1 MKSGIATA
9 FHCKYSES
17 GSFEVPF
24 VLAPTNISVRVS
36 IMPELTVRVPAQSKS
51 YDIQIGSR
59 LLQTLGNEVRA
70 AVGSGARRA
79 ALITNKTVFKLYGR
93 GATES
98 LKRAGLS
105 VNHWLMQDGER
116 HKSFRSLQR
125 AVDFLSDAGL
135 ERSDVVVA
143 LGGGVVGDLAG
154 FAASIYLRGVAFVQ
168 VPTTLLAQIDSSVG
182 GKTGINLPSG
192 KNRVGSFY
200 QPRLVVIDIDTL
212 KTLPPRELT
221 SGFCEM
227 VKQGAVGG
235 RKLFNRTVRLL
246 SRRGSDLTSGSG
258 HGPSLPDLAAAIAA
272 HCRFKAKVVADDE
285 REAIERADS
294 RSRRILNFGH
304 TTAHALEK
312 VTNYQHFRHGEAVGY
327 GMLVA
332 GHLSKSLGRLPA
344 DALESLCEAVKLC
357 GPLPRADG
365 LSAAEIVAAMT
376 ADKKAVEGK
385 LKWVLLDDIG
395 QPRIVDS
402 DEIKPETVRKALA
415 AGLA

>member
-1 MKSGIATA
+1 
-9 FHCKYSES
+9 
-17 GSFEVPF
+17 
-24 VLAPTNISVRVS
+24 
-36 IMPELTVRVPAQSKS
+36 MPKLTVRVPARSQS
-51 YDIQIGSR
+51 YDIKIGSR
-59 LLQTLGNEVRA
+59 LLERLGNEVRT

-79 ALITNKTVFKLYGR
+79 ALITNKTVFKLYGNR
-93 GATES
+93 VTES
-98 LKRAGLS
+98 LKRSGFS
-105 VNHWLMQDGER
+105 VNHWLMRDGEQ
-116 HKSFRSLQR
+116 HKSFSGLKQ
-125 AVDFLSDAGL
+125 AVEFLSDAGL
-135 ERSDVVVA
+135 ERNDVVVA
-143 LGGGVVGDLAG
+143 LGGGVVGDLGG
-154 FAASIYLRGVAFVQ
+154 FAASVYLRGIAFVQ

-192 KNRVGSFY
+192 KNRVGAFH

-212 KTLPPRELT
+212 KTLPAREVT

-227 VKQGAVGG
+227 VKQGAVGD

-246 SRRGSDLTSGSG
+246 SRRGSDLAASPAQS
-258 HGPSLPDLAAAIAA
+258 PSLPDLAATIAA
-272 HCRFKAKVVADDE
+272 HCRFKAGIVANDE
-285 REAIERADS
+285 REAIDRTDA

-312 VTNYQHFRHGEAVGY
+312 VTKYQHFRHGEAVGY

-344 DALESLCEAVKLC
+344 DALESLREAVKLC

-365 LSAAEIVAAMT
+365 LSAAKLIAAMT

-395 QPRIVDS
+395 RPQIVDS
-402 DEIKPETVRKALA
+402 DEIKPKILCEALT
-415 AGLA
+415 AGLANLL

>member
-1 MKSGIATA
+1 
-9 FHCKYSES
+9 
-17 GSFEVPF
+17 
-24 VLAPTNISVRVS
+24 
-36 IMPELTVRVPAQSKS
+36 MPELTVRVPARSQS
-51 YDIQIGSR
+51 YDIKIGGR
-59 LLQTLGNEVRA
+59 LLQTLGNEVRG

-79 ALITNKTVFKLYGR
+79 ALITNKTVFELYGDR
-93 GATES
+93 AIRS
-98 LKRAGLS
+98 LKRAGFS
-105 VNHWLMQDGER
+105 VNYWLMSDGER
-116 HKSFRSLQR
+116 HKSFRSLEC
-125 AVDFLSDAGL
+125 AVEFLSDAGF
-135 ERSDVVVA
+135 ERNDTVVA

-154 FAASIYLRGVAFVQ
+154 FAASIYLRGVTFVQ

-192 KNRVGSFY
+192 KNRAGAFH

-212 KTLPPRELT
+212 KTLPQRELT

-227 VKQGAVGG
+227 VKQGAVGN
-235 RKLFNRTVRLL
+235 RRLFNQTAGLL
-246 SRRGSDLTSGSG
+246 RKRSPDFRRWLERKESQIEVSAT
-258 HGPSLPDLAAAIAA
+258 IAA
-272 HCRFKAKVVADDE
+272 QLRFKATIVANDE
-285 REAIERADS
+285 REALDRTDS

-344 DALESLCEAVKLC
+344 DALESLREAVKLC

-365 LSAAEIVAAMT
+365 LSAAKLVAAMA

-395 QPRIVDS
+395 RPRIVDS
-402 DEIKPETVRKALA
+402 DEIKPQILREALT
-415 AGLA
+415 AGLAKLL

>member
-1 MKSGIATA
+1 
-9 FHCKYSES
+9 
-17 GSFEVPF
+17 
-24 VLAPTNISVRVS
+24 
-36 IMPELTVRVPAQSKS
+36 MPQLTVRVPSRSQSYNIK
-51 YDIQIGSR
+51 IGSR

-70 AVGSGARRA
+70 AVGSGARRT
-79 ALITNKTVFKLYGR
+79 ALITNKTVFKLYGDR
-93 GATES
+93 ATES

-105 VNHWLMQDGER
+105 VNHWLMPEGEK
-116 HKSFRSLQR
+116 HKSFLSLER
-125 AVDFLSDAGL
+125 AVKFLSDAGL
-135 ERSDVVVA
+135 ERSDVIVA
-143 LGGGVVGDLAG
+143 LGGGVAGDVAG
-154 FAASIYLRGVAFVQ
+154 FAASIYLRGIAFVQ

-192 KNRVGSFY
+192 KNRVGAFH

-212 KTLPPRELT
+212 KTLPQRELT

-227 VKQGAVGG
+227 VKQGAVGD

-246 SRRGSDLTSGSG
+246 ARRGADLAHDNR
-258 HGPSLPDLAAAIAA
+258 HGPSLPDLGAIVAA
-272 HCRFKAKVVADDE
+272 HCRLKAKIVAGDE
-285 REAIERADS
+285 REAIDRTDS

-332 GHLSKSLGRLPA
+332 GELSKSLGRLPA
-344 DALESLCEAVKLC
+344 DALESLREAVKLC

-365 LSAAEIVAAMT
+365 LSPTQIVSAMA

-395 QPRIVDS
+395 RPRIVDS
-402 DEIKPETVRKALA
+402 HEIKPKVLREAIA
-415 AGLA
+415 AGLAKLP

>member
-1 MKSGIATA
+1 
-9 FHCKYSES
+9 
-17 GSFEVPF
+17 
-24 VLAPTNISVRVS
+24 
-36 IMPELTVRVPAQSKS
+36 MPELTVRVPARSQS
-51 YDIQIGSR
+51 YDIKIGSG

-79 ALITNKTVFKLYGR
+79 ALITNKTVFKLYGDR
-93 GATES
+93 VTES
-98 LKRAGLS
+98 LKRSGFS
-105 VNHWLMQDGER
+105 VNHWLMRDGEQ
-116 HKSFRSLQR
+116 HKSFSGLKQ
-125 AVDFLSDAGL
+125 AVEFLSDAGL
-135 ERSDVVVA
+135 ERNDVVVA
-143 LGGGVVGDLAG
+143 LGGGVVGDLGG
-154 FAASIYLRGVAFVQ
+154 FAASVYLRGIAFVQ

-192 KNRVGSFY
+192 KNRVGAFH

-212 KTLPPRELT
+212 KTLPAREVT

-227 VKQGAVGG
+227 VKQGGVGD

-246 SRRGSDLTSGSG
+246 SRRGSDLAVSPA

-272 HCRFKAKVVADDE
+272 HCRFKARIVANDE
-285 REAIERADS
+285 REAIDRSDA

-312 VTNYQHFRHGEAVGY
+312 VTKYQHFRHGEAVGY

-344 DALESLCEAVKLC
+344 DALESLREAVKLC

-365 LSAAEIVAAMT
+365 LSAAKLIAAMT

-395 QPRIVDS
+395 RPRIVDS
-402 DEIKPETVRKALA
+402 DEIKPKILCEALT
-415 AGLA
+415 AGLANLL

>member
-1 MKSGIATA
+1 
-9 FHCKYSES
+9 
-17 GSFEVPF
+17 
-24 VLAPTNISVRVS
+24 
-36 IMPELTVRVPAQSKS
+36 MPELTVRVPARSQS
-51 YDIQIGSR
+51 YDIKIGSG

-79 ALITNKTVFKLYGR
+79 ALITNKTVFKLYGDR
-93 GATES
+93 VTES
-98 LKRAGLS
+98 LKRSGFS
-105 VNHWLMQDGER
+105 VNHWLMRDGEQ
-116 HKSFRSLQR
+116 HKSFSGLKQ
-125 AVDFLSDAGL
+125 AVEFLSDAGL
-135 ERSDVVVA
+135 ERNDVVVA
-143 LGGGVVGDLAG
+143 LGGGVVGDLGG
-154 FAASIYLRGVAFVQ
+154 FAASVYLRGIAFVQ

-192 KNRVGSFY
+192 KNRVGAFH

-212 KTLPPRELT
+212 KTLPAREVT

-227 VKQGAVGG
+227 VKQGGVGD

-246 SRRGSDLTSGSG
+246 SRRRSDLAVSPA

-272 HCRFKAKVVADDE
+272 HCRFKARIVANDE
-285 REAIERADS
+285 REAIDRSDAC
-294 RSRRILNFGH
+294 SRRILNFGH

-312 VTNYQHFRHGEAVGY
+312 VTKYQHFRHGEAVGY

-344 DALESLCEAVKLC
+344 DALESLREAVKLC

-365 LSAAEIVAAMT
+365 LSAAKLIAAMT

-395 QPRIVDS
+395 RPRIVDS
-402 DEIKPETVRKALA
+402 DEIKPKILCEALT
-415 AGLA
+415 AGLANLL

>member
-1 MKSGIATA
+1 
-9 FHCKYSES
+9 
-17 GSFEVPF
+17 
-24 VLAPTNISVRVS
+24 
-36 IMPELTVRVPAQSKS
+36 MPKLKVRVPARSQS
-51 YDIQIGSR
+51 YDIKIGSR
-59 LLQTLGNEVRA
+59 LLERLGNEVRT

-79 ALITNKTVFKLYGR
+79 ALITNKTVFKLYGDR
-93 GATES
+93 VTES
-98 LKRAGLS
+98 LKRTGFS
-105 VNHWLMQDGER
+105 VNHWLMRDGEQ
-116 HKSFRSLQR
+116 HKSFSSLER
-125 AVDFLSDAGL
+125 AVEFFSKAGL
-135 ERSDVVVA
+135 ERNDVVVA

-154 FAASIYLRGVAFVQ
+154 FAASVYLRGIALVQ

-192 KNRVGSFY
+192 KNRVGVFH

-212 KTLPPRELT
+212 KTLPAREVT

-227 VKQGAVGG
+227 VKQGVVGD

-246 SRRGSDLTSGSG
+246 SRRGSDLAASPAQ
-258 HGPSLPDLAAAIAA
+258 GPSLPDLAATIAA
-272 HCRFKAKVVADDE
+272 HCRFKARIVANDE
-285 REAIERADS
+285 REAIDRTDA

-312 VTNYQHFRHGEAVGY
+312 VTKYQHFRHGEAVGY

-332 GHLSKSLGRLPA
+332 GHLSKSLGSLPA
-344 DALESLCEAVKLC
+344 DALESLREAVKLC

-365 LSAAEIVAAMT
+365 LSAAKLIAAMT

-395 QPRIVDS
+395 RPRIVDS
-402 DEIKPETVRKALA
+402 DKIKPKILCEALT
-415 AGLA
+415 AGLANLL

>member
-1 MKSGIATA
+1 
-9 FHCKYSES
+9 
-17 GSFEVPF
+17 
-24 VLAPTNISVRVS
+24 
-36 IMPELTVRVPAQSKS
+36 MPKLTVRVPARSQS
-51 YDIQIGSR
+51 YDIKIGSR
-59 LLQTLGNEVRA
+59 LLERLGNEVRT

-79 ALITNKTVFKLYGR
+79 ALITNKTVFKLYGDR
-93 GATES
+93 VTES
-98 LKRAGLS
+98 LKRTGFS
-105 VNHWLMQDGER
+105 VNHWLMHDGEQ
-116 HKSFRSLQR
+116 HKSFSSLER
-125 AVDFLSDAGL
+125 AVEFFSKAGL
-135 ERSDVVVA
+135 ERNDVVVA

-154 FAASIYLRGVAFVQ
+154 FAASVYLRGIALVQ

-192 KNRVGSFY
+192 KNRVGVFH

-212 KTLPPRELT
+212 KTLPTREVT

-227 VKQGAVGG
+227 VKQGVVGD

-246 SRRGSDLTSGSG
+246 SRRGSDLAASPAQ
-258 HGPSLPDLAAAIAA
+258 GPSLPDLAATIAA
-272 HCRFKAKVVADDE
+272 HCRFKAGIVANDE
-285 REAIERADS
+285 REAIDRTDA

-312 VTNYQHFRHGEAVGY
+312 VTKYQHFRHGEAVGY

-332 GHLSKSLGRLPA
+332 GHLSKSLGSLPA
-344 DALESLCEAVKLC
+344 DALESLREAVKLC

-365 LSAAEIVAAMT
+365 LSAAKLIAAMT

-395 QPRIVDS
+395 RPRIVDS
-402 DEIKPETVRKALA
+402 DKIKPKILCEALT
-415 AGLA
+415 AGLANLL

>member
-1 MKSGIATA
+1 
-9 FHCKYSES
+9 
-17 GSFEVPF
+17 
-24 VLAPTNISVRVS
+24 
-36 IMPELTVRVPAQSKS
+36 MPKLTVRVPARSQS
-51 YDIQIGSR
+51 YDIKIGSR
-59 LLQTLGNEVRA
+59 LLERLGNEVRT

-79 ALITNKTVFKLYGR
+79 ALITNKTVFKLYGDR
-93 GATES
+93 VTES
-98 LKRAGLS
+98 LKRTGFS
-105 VNHWLMQDGER
+105 VNHWLMRDGEQ
-116 HKSFRSLQR
+116 HKSFSSLER
-125 AVDFLSDAGL
+125 AVEFFSKAGL
-135 ERSDVVVA
+135 ERNDVVVA

-154 FAASIYLRGVAFVQ
+154 FAASVYLRGIALVQ

-192 KNRVGSFY
+192 KNRVGAFH

-212 KTLPPRELT
+212 KTLPAREVT

-227 VKQGAVGG
+227 VKQGVVGD

-246 SRRGSDLTSGSG
+246 SRRGSDLAASPAQS
-258 HGPSLPDLAAAIAA
+258 PSLPDLAATIAA
-272 HCRFKAKVVADDE
+272 HCRFKAGIVANDE
-285 REAIERADS
+285 REAIDRTDA

-312 VTNYQHFRHGEAVGY
+312 VTKYQHFRHGEAVGY

-332 GHLSKSLGRLPA
+332 GHLSKSLGSLPA
-344 DALESLCEAVKLC
+344 DALESLREAVKLC

-365 LSAAEIVAAMT
+365 LSAAKLIAAMT

-395 QPRIVDS
+395 RPRIVDS
-402 DEIKPETVRKALA
+402 DRIKPKILCEALT
-415 AGLA
+415 AGLANLL

>member
-1 MKSGIATA
+1 
-9 FHCKYSES
+9 
-17 GSFEVPF
+17 
-24 VLAPTNISVRVS
+24 
-36 IMPELTVRVPAQSKS
+36 MPELTVRVPARSQS
-51 YDIQIGSR
+51 YDIKIGSR
-59 LLQTLGNEVRA
+59 LLQTLGNQVRA

-79 ALITNKTVFKLYGR
+79 ALITNKTVFKLYGDR
-93 GATES
+93 VTES
-98 LKRAGLS
+98 LKRSGFS
-105 VNHWLMQDGER
+105 VNHWLMRDGEQ
-116 HKSFRSLQR
+116 HKSFSGLKQ
-125 AVDFLSDAGL
+125 AVEFLSDAGL
-135 ERSDVVVA
+135 ERNDVVVA
-143 LGGGVVGDLAG
+143 LGGGVVGDLGG
-154 FAASIYLRGVAFVQ
+154 FAASVYLRGIAFVQ

-192 KNRVGSFY
+192 KNRVGAFH
-200 QPRLVVIDIDTL
+200 QPCLVVIDIDTL
-212 KTLPPRELT
+212 KTLPAREVT

-227 VKQGAVGG
+227 VKQGVVGD

-246 SRRGSDLTSGSG
+246 SRRGSDLAVSPA

-272 HCRFKAKVVADDE
+272 HCRFKARIVANDE
-285 REAIERADS
+285 REAIDRSDA

-312 VTNYQHFRHGEAVGY
+312 VTKYQHFRHGEAVGY

-344 DALESLCEAVKLC
+344 DALESLREAVKLC

-365 LSAAEIVAAMT
+365 LSAAKLIAAMT

-395 QPRIVDS
+395 RPRIVDS
-402 DEIKPETVRKALA
+402 DEIKPKILCEALT
-415 AGLA
+415 AGLANLL

>member
-1 MKSGIATA
+1 
-9 FHCKYSES
+9 
-17 GSFEVPF
+17 
-24 VLAPTNISVRVS
+24 
-36 IMPELTVRVPAQSKS
+36 MPELTVRVPARSQS
-51 YDIQIGSR
+51 YDIKIGSG

-79 ALITNKTVFKLYGR
+79 ALITNKTVFKLYGDR
-93 GATES
+93 VTES
-98 LKRAGLS
+98 LKRSGFS
-105 VNHWLMQDGER
+105 VNHWLMRDGEQ
-116 HKSFRSLQR
+116 HKSFSGLKQ
-125 AVDFLSDAGL
+125 AVEFLSDAGL
-135 ERSDVVVA
+135 ERNDVVVA
-143 LGGGVVGDLAG
+143 LGGGVVGDLGG
-154 FAASIYLRGVAFVQ
+154 FAASVYLRGIAFVQ

-192 KNRVGSFY
+192 KNRVGAFH

-212 KTLPPRELT
+212 KTLPAREVT

-227 VKQGAVGG
+227 VKQGVVGD

-246 SRRGSDLTSGSG
+246 SRRGSDLAVSPA

-272 HCRFKAKVVADDE
+272 HCRFKARIVANDE
-285 REAIERADS
+285 REAIDRSDA

-312 VTNYQHFRHGEAVGY
+312 VTKYQHFRHGEAVGY

-344 DALESLCEAVKLC
+344 DALESLREAVKLC

-365 LSAAEIVAAMT
+365 LSAAKLIAAMT

-395 QPRIVDS
+395 RPRIVDS
-402 DEIKPETVRKALA
+402 DEIKPKILCEALT
-415 AGLA
+415 AGLANLL